1 MAHIGAPRDHPRV
14 CGENRTAILYFHN
27 LKGSPPRVRG
37 KPLIN
42 LLICY
47 SSRITPACAGK
58 THLHAWISCSAGD
71 HPRVCGENCGAVTVS
86 RRILGSPPRVRGKRL
101 GVGCLALIDR
111 ITPACAG
118 KTLSSPSLMRGA
130 KDHPR
135 VCGENRL
142 SLRGKHTKAGSPPRV
157 RGKHHVIDFAKEI
170 IGITPAC
177 AGKTSAR
184 TMLRT
189 SCRDHPRVC
198 GENGC
203 PSRPFAQ
210 Q

>member
-1 MAHIGAPRDHPRV
+1 MTAGLGSPEDHPRA
-14 CGENRTAILYFHN
+14 CGENGKSFFKAL
-27 LKGSPPRVRG
+27 LEGGSPPRVRG
-37 KPLIN
+37 KL
-42 LLICY
+42 
-47 SSRITPACAGK
+47 R
-58 THLHAWISCSAGD
+58 HEW
-71 HPRVCGENCGAVTVS
+71 
-86 RRILGSPPRVRGKRL
+86 RILVRRG
-101 GVGCLALIDR
+101 

-157 RGKHHVIDFAKEI
+157 RGKHHVIDFAKVI

-210 Q
+210 QYGSPPRVRGKPGRELRRVCRERITPACAGKTCAVSSARLPMWNHPRVCGENRCELRYATD

>member
-1 MAHIGAPRDHPRV
+1 M
-14 CGENRTAILYFHN
+14 
-27 LKGSPPRVRG
+27 RG

-71 HPRVCGENCGAVTVS
+71 HPRVCGENIPFPQVPASIQGSPPRVRGKPFKTADLPIISRITPACAGKTYVGCNCYLVSKDHPRVCGENWFFVYCGRAD
-86 RRILGSPPRVRGKRL
+86 RGSPPRVRGKRL

-177 AGKTSAR
+177 AGKT
-184 TMLRT
+184 
-189 SCRDHPRVC
+189 PK
-198 GENGC
+198 
-203 PSRPFAQ
+203 
-210 Q
+210 